1 MSAMLFC
8 NGQTVDYIV
17 ETNLVDELKTEVRFR
32 KSKNYNIDSLNRLS
46 HLTDKTVRRPRN
58 MRLNRMIIGEMVSA
72 PKISKN
78 DNSFY
83 FYKNKWEKSSNTKN
97 IFINDLMTKYV
108 YLGDISPKTIILN
121 SMIENNCIVNETIY
135 AIDQNVFSVDI
146 TDEILTELQNETR
159 IFAFKYSQPHS
170 EAYLK
175 DFSRL
180 GYDEQ
185 LKWLDVFDKNKTCN
199 INFIKS
205 TKMPKIIG
213 ELKIE
218 NDEQYLSTDDLERLD
233 SNLEILKTCGYDSV
247 LVRFYVGQNLDFII
261 KMINHVKTQGFD
273 VYVTYTGLDNRKPV
287 SWNPFADSNELERYI
302 SVIAPYA
309 TGWFLNWRS
318 TSQHVKLLPKEFY
331 NYLCNTIR
339 KYNNQCMIYGEI
351 YYGQIDP
358 LRTTALIYNIP
369 NNVSGVLINNMG
381 FYGYNHAFIVNK
393 LFVNVIPEY
402 KKLAK
407 IAQVVGYRPYY
418 SSRHNLYLSTKEEFS
433 YKAKIENNF
442 RRVKCGTL
450 TFIHDGVDDNYAEQ
464 YNIYQS

>member
-1 MSAMLFC
+1 
-8 NGQTVDYIV
+8 
-17 ETNLVDELKTEVRFR
+17 
-32 KSKNYNIDSLNRLS
+32 
-46 HLTDKTVRRPRN
+46 
-58 MRLNRMIIGEMVSA
+58 
-72 PKISKN
+72 
-78 DNSFY
+78 
-83 FYKNKWEKSSNTKN
+83 
-97 IFINDLMTKYV
+97 
-108 YLGDISPKTIILN
+108 
-121 SMIENNCIVNETIY
+121 
-135 AIDQNVFSVDI
+135 
-146 TDEILTELQNETR
+146 
-159 IFAFKYSQPHS
+159 
-170 EAYLK
+170 
-175 DFSRL
+175 
-180 GYDEQ
+180 
-185 LKWLDVFDKNKTCN
+185 
-199 INFIKS
+199 
-205 TKMPKIIG
+205 MPKIIG

-218 NDEQYLSTDDLERLD
+218 NDEQYLSTDDLERLS
-233 SNLEILKTCGYDSV
+233 SNLDILKTCGYDSV

-261 KMINHVKTQGFD
+261 KMIEYVKAQGFD
-273 VYVTYTGLDNRKPV
+273 IYVTYTGLDNRKPV
-287 SWNPFADSNELERYI
+287 AWNPFVNINELDRYI

-331 NYLCNTIR
+331 NYLYNTIR

-418 SSRHNLYLSTKEEFS
+418 SSKHNLYLSTKEEFS